1 MKASDLKN
9 LIIDSLDGEY
19 ASDEIL
25 RELEKKGVSYSFQPG
40 FREKVIDRIFTE
52 SLMVSREAEFVM
64 SLKSVFYRIA
74 LTGVAA
80 ICLLLIT
87 IFLTEGSL
95 SLNSFI
101 GLNDSW
107 DESIICIL
115 TGN

>member
-1 MKASDLKN
+1 MKTSDLKN
-9 LIIDSLDGEY
+9 MIIDSLDKEN
-19 ASDEIL
+19 ASGEIL
-25 RELEKKGVSYSFQPG
+25 SELEKSGISFSFRAG
-40 FREKVIDRIFTE
+40 FREKVIDHIFTANRP
-52 SLMVSREAEFVM
+52 VNREMEFVM
-64 SLKSVFYRIA
+64 SLKSVFYKIA

-80 ICLLLIT
+80 ICLLLIS
-87 IFLTEGSL
+87 IFITEGSL

>member
-1 MKASDLKN
+1 MKASYLKN
-9 LIIDSLDGEY
+9 LFINSLDEEN
-19 ASDEIL
+19 ASDDIL
-25 RELEKKGVSYSFQPG
+25 SEFEKLGVSYSFGAG
-40 FREKVIDRIFTE
+40 FREKVINRIF
-52 SLMVSREAEFVM
+52 SANGLPDREIEFVM

-80 ICLLLIT
+80 ICLLLIS
-87 IFLTEGSL
+87 IFITEGSI

-107 DESIICIL
+107 DESLICIL